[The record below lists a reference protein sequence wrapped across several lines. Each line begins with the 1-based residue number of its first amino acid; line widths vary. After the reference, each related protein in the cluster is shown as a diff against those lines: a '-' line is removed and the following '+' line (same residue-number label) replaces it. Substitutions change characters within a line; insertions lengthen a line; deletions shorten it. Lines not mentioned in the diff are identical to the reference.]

1 MTYLFKLARRTARLR
16 ALPLI
21 ALGVALAGCET
32 DRLTNSSELGTPASE
47 PVTLAPAFAVGF
59 RGGIPFGTW
68 ALPTDMF
75 GDTYNGAV
83 RNIDPSLLLSEL
95 ADIKARGGRVILAM
109 AGNEENYKDGANHF
123 SLTMWKQRID
133 RFRGVNFNSF
143 IDDGTVMGHYIID
156 EPNDPANWGNQ
167 PVPGTMVEELA
178 AYSKSIW
185 PKMATIV
192 RVEPTYLS
200 KWTGYRALDAA
211 WAQWV
216 TNRGDPADYLRGQAA
231 EAQKIGVMLVTGLNI
246 RKGAPNQQPLSAS
259 TVLSAGS
266 ALLANDYP
274 CAFISWE
281 YDADYLARSD
291 IKSAMTQLSNKA
303 EAHPV
308 RSCLRGGPVTLPGI
322 KGIALTATR
331 VVVNTKQVVYLK
343 WTGGAASMI
352 DVYRNGDYRTTT
364 RNDGL
369 AKSYP
374 QRAGQ
379 YTFKV
384 CDAGKTRC
392 SNNSTVTIR

>member
-1 MTYLFKLARRTARLR
+1 
-16 ALPLI
+16 
-21 ALGVALAGCET
+21 
-32 DRLTNSSELGTPASE
+32 
-47 PVTLAPAFAVGF
+47 
-59 RGGIPFGTW
+59 
-68 ALPTDMF
+68 
-75 GDTYNGAV
+75 
-83 RNIDPSLLLSEL
+83 
-95 ADIKARGGRVILAM
+95 
-109 AGNEENYKDGANHF
+109 
-123 SLTMWKQRID
+123 
-133 RFRGVNFNSF
+133 
-143 IDDGTVMGHYIID
+143 
-156 EPNDPANWGNQ
+156 
-167 PVPGTMVEELA
+167 MVEELA

-192 RVEPTYLS
+192 RVEPTYLA

-216 TNRGDPADYLRGQAA
+216 TNRGDPADYIRGQAA
-231 EAQKIGVMLVTGLNI
+231 EAQRIGISLVTGLNI
-246 RKGAPNQQPLSAS
+246 TKGAPNQQELSAS

-281 YDADYLARSD
+281 YTADYLARAD
-291 IKSAMTQLSNKA
+291 IKSAMGQLANKA

-331 VVVNTKQVVYLK
+331 VIVANKQVVYLK
-343 WTGGAASMI
+343 WAGGATSMT
-352 DVYRNGDYRTTT
+352 DVYRNGAYRTST

-374 QRAGQ
+374 QRGGQ

-392 SNNSTVTIR
+392 SNNSTVTIK